1 MHLARR
7 GKYDAL
13 GEHLKAQRS
22 KELRMSFERIADLV
36 GVLPQSAFKYTAWWA
51 NERSETTAHV
61 HCKAW
66 LDAGYK
72 ARPNLKAQTVTF
84 EQDQW

>member
-1 MHLARR
+1 MVARR
-7 GKYDAL
+7 GKYDPL
-13 GEHLKAQRS
+13 LEHLKAQRS
-22 KELRMSFERIADLV
+22 MVLRMSFERIAELV
-36 GVLPQSAFKYTAWWA
+36 GVLPQSAFKHPAWWA
-51 NERSETTAHV
+51 NERSEGTAHV

-84 EQDQW
+84 ERDDW

>member
-1 MHLARR
+1 MV
-7 GKYDAL
+7 
-13 GEHLKAQRS
+13 
-22 KELRMSFERIADLV
+22 LRMSFERIAALV
-36 GVLPQSAFKYTAWWA
+36 GALPQSAFKYPAWWA
-51 NERSETTAHV
+51 NERNEGTAQV

-84 EQDQW
+84 ERD